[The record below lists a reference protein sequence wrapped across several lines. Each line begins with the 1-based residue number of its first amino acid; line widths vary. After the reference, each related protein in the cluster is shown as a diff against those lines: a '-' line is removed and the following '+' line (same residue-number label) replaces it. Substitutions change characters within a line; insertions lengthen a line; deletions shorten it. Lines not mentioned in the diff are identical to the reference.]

1 MLLSLETA
9 SSICSTAIW
18 GPDGCIVEASL
29 HEPRKHAEMLAPM
42 ICELSGAADVA
53 LGDVDTIA
61 VSAGPGSY
69 TGLRIGVSTAKG
81 LAMATGARLV
91 AVPSLE
97 ALAMSAL
104 PQARAG
110 EYIAAAFPSRREDA
124 YVAVFRVD
132 DSGSDDGS
140 GAASLTRE
148 FDDAAMSAAAAAE
161 LMTELRGGDQRRIW
175 LVGEGATRVEQYLPD
190 ETIPYAYRLSPSTHH
205 PTGALVARLGWQ
217 RRKSGAFED
226 VFSFEPFYLKA
237 SSARPSRQ
245 SAFDKLSF

>member
-1 MLLSLETA
+1 MLLALETA
-9 SSICSTAIW
+9 TSICSTALW
-18 GPDGCIVEASL
+18 GPDGCIAEASL

-42 ICELSGAADVA
+42 ICELSSAAGVA
-53 LGDVDTIA
+53 LMDVDTIA

-97 ALAMSAL
+97 ALAVSAL
-104 PQARAG
+104 PQARAE
-110 EYIAAAFPSRREDA
+110 EYIAAAFPSRREDV
-124 YVAVFRVD
+124 YMAVFRVD
-132 DSGSDDGS
+132 DSGTYRGR
-140 GAASLTRE
+140 GAASFTRE

-161 LMTELRGGDQRRIW
+161 LMTELGAIDEQRVW
-175 LVGEGATRVEQYLPD
+175 LVGEGAGRIEQHLSD
-190 ETIPYAYRLSPSTHH
+190 ETIAYAYRLSPSTHH
-205 PTGALVARLGWQ
+205 PTGAMVARLGWQ

-226 VFSFEPFYLKA
+226 VFSFEPFYLRA
-237 SSARPSRQ
+237 SSARPARQ